1 MDGDYGTITY
11 RNRINQPEFPLS
23 QASTHGLWA
32 MTAPPAPDTVA
43 LSGNVRAD
51 VAIVG
56 GGYTGLSTALHL
68 AGRGIKAVVL
78 EAGHVGFGG
87 AGRNVGLVNAGMWVM
102 PDELP
107 NVLGPVHGDR
117 LLTLLGN
124 APKAVFD
131 IVAKYGIA
139 CELQQ
144 HGTLHCAVGAKGLDE
159 LKQRESQWQARGAP
173 VRLLDAKEAAER
185 IGSDAYAGAL
195 LDLRAGTIQPLA
207 YVRGLARAA
216 ISEGAVVYTD
226 SPVTEVQPAG
236 TQWRVV
242 TNQGSVTADHVVMA
256 TDAYTQGPWEI
267 IRHEQVHLPYFNL
280 ATEPLP
286 ADILATILPGH
297 EGCWDTLEVLS
308 SFRMDAKGRLVF
320 GSVGALKDIGHGIHR
335 DWARRALHRIF
346 PQLKDIRFEA
356 EWYGQIGMT
365 DDNLPRFHRFADRV
379 IGMSGYNGRGIAPGT
394 VMGRTLAS
402 LIAGEITE
410 DDLPLPV
417 TTAQEA
423 RLRPLKEVFY
433 EVGAQAVHLID
444 SRF

>member
-1 MDGDYGTITY
+1 
-11 RNRINQPEFPLS
+11 
-23 QASTHGLWA
+23 
-32 MTAPPAPDTVA
+32 MTAPDAPETSA
-43 LSGNVRAD
+43 LSGEVRAD

-68 AGRGIKAVVL
+68 AQRGVKAVVL
-78 EAGHVGFGG
+78 EAGPVGFGG

-131 IVAKYGIA
+131 IVARYGID

-159 LKQRESQWQARGAP
+159 LKQREAQWQARGAP
-173 VRLLDAKEAAER
+173 VRLLSPEETRQK
-185 IGSDAYAGAL
+185 IGTSAYAGAL
-195 LDLRAGTIQPLA
+195 LDNRAGTIQPLA
-207 YVRGLARAA
+207 YVRGLAAAA
-216 ISEGAVVYTD
+216 ISEGAIVHTE
-226 SPVTEVQPAG
+226 SPVTEVQPVGAH
-236 TQWRVV
+236 WRVV
-242 TNQGSVTADHVVMA
+242 TDKGAVTAGHVVMA

-286 ADILATILPGH
+286 ADIRAQILAGH
-297 EGCWDTLEVLS
+297 EGCWDTQEVLS

-320 GSVGALKDIGHGIHR
+320 GSVGALKGVGHGIHR
-335 DWARRALHRIF
+335 NWARRALHRLF
-346 PQLKDIRFEA
+346 PQLDRVRFEA

-365 DDNLPRFHRFADRV
+365 DDNLPRFHKFADTV
-379 IGMSGYNGRGIAPGT
+379 VGVSGYNGRGIAPGT
-394 VMGRTLAS
+394 VMGRTLAQ

-417 TTAQEA
+417 TTAEAA

>member
-1 MDGDYGTITY
+1 
-11 RNRINQPEFPLS
+11 
-23 QASTHGLWA
+23 
-32 MTAPPAPDTVA
+32 MTAPDAPDTVP
-43 LSGNVRAD
+43 LSGEVRAD
-51 VAIVG
+51 VCIVG
-56 GGYTGLSTALHL
+56 GGYTGLSTGLHL
-68 AGRGIKAVVL
+68 AQKGIRAVVL

-124 APKAVFD
+124 APKAVFE

-159 LKQRESQWQARGAP
+159 LKQRAAQWQARGAP
-173 VRLLDAKEAAER
+173 VELLSPEDTAKK
-185 IGSDAYAGAL
+185 IGTTAYAGAL
-195 LDLRAGTIQPLA
+195 LDRRAGTIQPLA

-216 ISEGAVVYTD
+216 IHEGAQVHTS
-226 SPVTEVQPAG
+226 SPVTEVQPAATG
-236 TQWRVV
+236 WRVV
-242 TNQGSVTADHVVMA
+242 TAGGAVTADRVVMA

-267 IRHEQVHLPYFNL
+267 IRREQVHLPYFNL

-286 ADILATILPGH
+286 DALRAQILPGH
-297 EGCWDTLEVLS
+297 EGCWDTEEVLS
-308 SFRMDAKGRLVF
+308 SFRMDARGRLVF
-320 GSVGALKDIGHGIHR
+320 GSVGALKGMGHTIHR
-335 DWARRALHRIF
+335 DWARRALARLF
-346 PQLKDIRFEA
+346 PQLGTVRFEA

-365 DDNLPRFHRFADRV
+365 DDNLPRFHKFTDSV
-379 IGMSGYNGRGIAPGT
+379 IGISGYNGRGIAPGT
-394 VMGRTLAS
+394 VMGRVLAE
-402 LIAGEITE
+402 LIAGETRE

-417 TTAQEA
+417 TTPTEA
-423 RLRPLKEVFY
+423 RMRALKEVVY
-433 EVGAQAVHLID
+433 EVGAQAVHLTG

>member
-1 MDGDYGTITY
+1 
-11 RNRINQPEFPLS
+11 
-23 QASTHGLWA
+23 

-43 LSGNVRAD
+43 LSGEVRAD
-51 VAIVG
+51 VCIIG
-56 GGYTGLSTALHL
+56 GGYTGLSMALHL
-68 AGRGIKAVVL
+68 GMQGIKAVVL

-117 LLTLLGN
+117 LLTLLGD

-131 IVAKYGIA
+131 IVARYGIA

-159 LKQRESQWQARGAP
+159 LKSREAQWQARGAP
-173 VRLLDAKEAAER
+173 VRLLSPEETAQR
-185 IGSDAYAGAL
+185 IGTHAYAGAL
-195 LDLRAGTIQPLA
+195 LDLRAGTLQPLA
-207 YVRGLARAA
+207 YVRGLAAAA
-216 ISEGAVVYTD
+216 IQEGATVHTD

-236 TQWRVV
+236 AQWRVI
-242 TNQGSVTADHVVMA
+242 TDNGAVTAGHVVMA

-267 IRHEQVHLPYFNL
+267 IRREQVHLPYFNL

-286 ADILATILPGH
+286 ADIRAQILPGH
-297 EGCWDTLEVLS
+297 EGCWDTQEVLS

-320 GSVGALKDIGHGIHR
+320 GSVGALKGMGHGIHR
-335 DWARRALHRIF
+335 NWAKRALHRLF
-346 PQLKDIRFEA
+346 PQLDRVRFEA

-365 DDNLPRFHRFADRV
+365 DDNLPRFHKFADTV
-379 IGMSGYNGRGIAPGT
+379 IGVSGYNGRGIAPGT
-394 VMGRTLAS
+394 VMGRVLAQ
-402 LIAGEITE
+402 LVAGDIGE

-417 TTAQEA
+417 TMPTEA
-423 RLRPLKEVFY
+423 RMRAFKEAMY
-433 EVGAQAVHLID
+433 TVGAQAVHLTD